1 MTSPHF
7 GGPGPGRG
15 PRGAKVDPA
24 DRAQLA
30 EKPVS
35 LRRIGAL
42 FAPYRWQIA
51 VVVALIVA
59 SSTISLANPFLVRE
73 VIDRAIP
80 EQNVTLLVWAVLGML
95 AITVASSVFGVIQ
108 TWISTTVGQRIMH
121 NLRTRVFTHLQRQ
134 SLGFFTRT
142 RGGEIQS
149 RLTNDIGGM
158 QTVVTSTATSIAS
171 NLTTV
176 VGTAVAMAV
185 LSWRLSLLSLIVL
198 PPAIWL
204 TRKVARMRRAIT
216 TERQRTLADMQ
227 TQIEESLS
235 ISGIQLGKTLG
246 AGPAMSQRFTDSSL
260 VLTDLEVRSELSGRW
275 RMATMSIVF
284 AAIPALLYLAAGLPA
299 TSGGMTIG
307 TLVAFTGLQGALFRP
322 LMQLLDVGVS
332 VTSSLALFS
341 RIFEYLDLPVE
352 IDDPERPVPMPRE
365 RADGAVRFEHVGFRY
380 ENADRDALSDVT
392 IDVAAGSSLALVGE
406 TGSGKTTLASLVA
419 RLHDPTS
426 GAVTVDGVD
435 LRDIRLAQLSEL
447 VGVVSQE
454 TYLLHA
460 TIRENLRHARPEA
473 TDAEI
478 EAAARAA
485 QVHELISSLPDGYD
499 TVVGAR
505 GHRFSGGEK
514 QRIAIARTLLRDP
527 RILVLDEATSALD
540 NETER
545 AVQDAL
551 DVVSRGRTTIT
562 IAHRLST
569 IRDADQIV
577 VLDHGRVAER
587 GTHEELRALGGRY
600 AALLARGGDTRAPAE
615 ERAVAERGAADVA
628 PRVQARRRA
637 SGREEPGDRVPVE
650 V

>member
-1 MTSPHF
+1 MTSPHY
-7 GGPGPGRG
+7 GGPGSG
-15 PRGAKVDPA
+15 PRPRKVDPA

-30 EKPVS
+30 EQPVS

-42 FAPYRWQIA
+42 FAPYRWQVA

-59 SSTISLANPFLVRE
+59 SSLISLANPFLVRA

-80 EQNVTLLVWAVLGML
+80 AQDVPLLVWTVLGML
-95 AITVASSVFGVIQ
+95 AVTVAVSVIGVVQ

-121 NLRTRVFTHLQRQ
+121 GLRTDVFAHLHRQ

-216 TERQRTLADMQ
+216 AERQRTLADMQ
-227 TQIEESLS
+227 SQIEESLS

-246 AGPAMSQRFTDSSL
+246 AGPAMSQRFSESSL
-260 VLTDLEVRSELSGRW
+260 VLTDLEVRSDLSGRW

-322 LMQLLDVGVS
+322 LMSLLDVGVS

-352 IDDPERPVPMPRE
+352 IDDPRHPVPMPRE
-365 RADGAVRFEHVGFRY
+365 DVAGAVRFEGVVFRY
-380 ENADRDALSDVT
+380 ENADRNALDGVT
-392 IDVAAGSSLALVGE
+392 IDMPVGSSLALVGE
-406 TGSGKTTLASLVA
+406 TGSGKTTLASLVP
-419 RLHDPTS
+419 RLHDPTA
-426 GAVTVDGVD
+426 GRVTIDGVD
-435 LRDIRLAQLSEL
+435 LRDISLAELSEL

-473 TDAEI
+473 SDADI

-485 QVHELISSLPDGYD
+485 QVHELIESLPDGYD

-545 AVQDAL
+545 AVQTAL
-551 DVVSRGRTTIT
+551 DAVSRGRTTIT

-577 VLDHGRVAER
+577 VLDRGRAAER
-587 GTHEELRALGGRY
+587 GSHEELRALGGRY
-600 AALLARGGDTRAPAE
+600 AALLARGGDARAAAE
-615 ERAVAERGAADVA
+615 EGAVAERGAADVA

-637 SGREEPGDRVPVE
+637 PRGEEAGDRVAVE

>member
-1 MTSPHF
+1 MRS
-7 GGPGPGRG
+7 R
-15 PRGAKVDPA
+15 KIDPA
-24 DRAQLA
+24 DRAQL
-30 EKPVS
+30 EDSPVS
-35 LRRIGAL
+35 LRRIGSL

-51 VVVALIVA
+51 VVMALIVV

-80 EQNVTLLVWAVLGML
+80 EQNVSLLVWAVLGML
-95 AITVASSVFGVIQ
+95 AITVAGSVLGVIQ

-171 NLTTV
+171 NVTTV
-176 VGTAVAMAV
+176 VGTAIAMAV

-204 TRKVARMRRAIT
+204 TRKVALMRREIT
-216 TERQRTLADMQ
+216 AQRQRALADMQ

-235 ISGIQLGKTLG
+235 ISGVQLGKTLG
-246 AGPAMSQRFTDSSL
+246 AGPAMSDRFTDTSHRL
-260 VLTDLEVRSELSGRW
+260 VDLEVRSQLSGRW
-275 RMATMSIVF
+275 RMATMSIIF
-284 AAIPALLYLAAGLPA
+284 SAIPALLYLAAGLPA

-307 TLVAFTGLQGALFRP
+307 TLVAFTGLQTTLFRP
-322 LMQLLDVGVS
+322 LMGLLDVGVS

-341 RIFEYLDLPVE
+341 RIFQYLDLPVE
-352 IDDPERPVPMPRE
+352 IDDPAKPVPMPCE
-365 RADGAVRFEHVGFRY
+365 KVDGGVRFEDVGFRY
-380 ENADRDALSDVT
+380 ENADRDALT
-392 IDVAAGSSLALVGE
+392 GIAIDVPAGSSLALVGE

-426 GAVTVDGVD
+426 GRVTIDGVD
-435 LRDIRLAQLSEL
+435 LRDISLAELSEL

-473 TDAEI
+473 SDAEI
-478 EAAARAA
+478 ESAARAA
-485 QVHELISSLPDGYD
+485 QVHELIESLLDGYD

-545 AVQDAL
+545 AVQTAL

-577 VLDHGRVAER
+577 VLDHGHAAER
-587 GTHEELRALGGRY
+587 GTHEELRVLGGRY
-600 AALLARGGDTRAPAE
+600 AALLARGSGDAGAAAE

-628 PRVQARRRA
+628 PRVQARRGA
-637 SGREEPGDRVPVE
+637 AGREESGDRVAVE